1 MISVWMIFAS
11 QQGLGGLSE
20 AHILAPGHCETSK
33 GLYLSLLYLCPHMEG
48 IGVTAWCLVMTS
60 SPRNLAV
67 VLFLV
72 CYQNVSGHLI
82 CL

>member
-33 GLYLSLLYLCPHMEG
+33 GLYLVSSQSLSPHGRHWSHSM
-48 IGVTAWCLVMTS
+48 
-60 SPRNLAV
+60 
-67 VLFLV
+67 
-72 CYQNVSGHLI
+72 VSGDDFI
-82 CL
+82 T